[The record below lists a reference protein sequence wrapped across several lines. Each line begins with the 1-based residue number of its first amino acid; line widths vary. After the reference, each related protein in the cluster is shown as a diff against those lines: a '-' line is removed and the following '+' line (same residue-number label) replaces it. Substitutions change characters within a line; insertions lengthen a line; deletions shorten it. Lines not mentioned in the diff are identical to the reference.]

1 MIPVP
6 VLKHSLIIH
15 RRGMR
20 ARLWR
25 SVFFTDP
32 PPSSERA
39 AINNGST
46 VRESTGTYHSE
57 CQRRIPRCQSPTHSR
72 NSLAL
77 HNREPL
83 QDFPLLQSYEGY
95 SRCHPYYVQEPW
107 YLSHRSWFSCRCDT
121 VLVERQRMTG
131 VQNNIVRAVKRHVPH
146 DQPGRV
152 RGVPAGRY
160 EVGDRWTGRTT
171 YHIPRNLTSTSKQ
184 KVCLNCALNC

>member
-20 ARLWR
+20 ARPWR
-25 SVFFTDP
+25 SVFTDP
-32 PPSSERA
+32 PPPSERT
-39 AINNGST
+39 AINNGSA

-57 CQRRIPRCQSPTHSR
+57 HQRRIPRRQSPTHSQ
-72 NSLAL
+72 NSLAF

-95 SRCHPYYVQEPW
+95 SRCHPCYVQEPW
-107 YLSHRSWFSCRCDT
+107 YLSHRSRFSCRCDT
-121 VLVERQRMTG
+121 ALVERQRMTG
-131 VQNNIVRAVKRHVPH
+131 VQHNIVRAIKQHVPL
-146 DQPGRV
+146 DQPDRV
-152 RGVPAGRY
+152 RGVPTGRY
-160 EVGDRWTGRTT
+160 EVSDRWTGRTT
-171 YHIPRNLTSTSKQ
+171 YHIPRNLISALKR